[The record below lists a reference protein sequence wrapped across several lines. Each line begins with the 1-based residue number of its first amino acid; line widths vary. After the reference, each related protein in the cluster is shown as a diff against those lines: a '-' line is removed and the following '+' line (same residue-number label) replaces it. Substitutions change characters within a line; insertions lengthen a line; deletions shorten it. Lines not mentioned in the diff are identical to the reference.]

1 MSKTIYN
8 ADYSE
13 CLPEALKKD
22 PKMVALANATAAALL
37 DTSGIIDNVLIYSRF
52 DELPEELVDILAYDL
67 HVDWYDYNYPL
78 EAKRDL
84 VKNSV
89 KVHKK
94 MGTKYAIETA
104 LGSLFPESEV
114 EEWFQYEGEPGHFH
128 IVLDVTNQRI
138 TADYAAII
146 RAVKMYKRLSAHM
159 DELTYQGQVH
169 GVIYTNG
176 EYFRYKTPLTGRLN
190 TGTYTQ
196 RNTKAGIGAATYI
209 VGTEAAGFIFTAPAA
224 GTKPYRNTVFS
235 QQAAHIDA
243 DTALN
248 TFGYTN
254 TPAGRIKAGEQPQRN
269 ARGQTSGATVTASD
283 RMEAHRFT
291 VPAAGTVPERS
302 TVQQTQGGAV
312 GTSTQAMGF
321 SYGVK
326 PCGSHRKL

>member
-22 PKMVALANATAAALL
+22 PKMVALANATAATLL

-169 GVIYTNG
+169 GVIYTHG

-190 TGTYTQ
+190 AGTYPQ
-196 RNTKAGIGAATYI
+196 RNTKSWDRRCNLYCGNGSSRLHIH
-209 VGTEAAGFIFTAPAA
+209 GTSSRHKAIQKHGIFTA
-224 GTKPYRNTVFS
+224 
-235 QQAAHIDA
+235 
-243 DTALN
+243 
-248 TFGYTN
+248 
-254 TPAGRIKAGEQPQRN
+254 
-269 ARGQTSGATVTASD
+269 
-283 RMEAHRFT
+283 
-291 VPAAGTVPERS
+291 
-302 TVQQTQGGAV
+302 GGAYRRRHGV
-312 GTSTQAMGF
+312 EYVWLYKYTSRTDKSRRAATEEHQRAD
-321 SYGVK
+321 K
-326 PCGSHRKL
+326 RRHSHGK